1 MTRINHYT
9 IIRTMDICKLNFVS
23 NRGTSKSQALP
34 LTRSTVVRQIVKHIV
49 DAVSPQ
55 QNLVAF
61 FTFYL
66 QCSIY
71 IKSGILMKIKFHTWL
86 DCQCGSTVYLD
97 ASIYDNRFSL
107 IRKDFVYPL
116 GNYLIFQKLGI
127 PGICIEVHLLLYTTL
142 KQEYQIVFYQIGRI
156 SMLQFGSK
164 LNKHP
169 DTISLAYFHILSL
182 KTRSL
187 SKISTIYIDSETILI
202 TTFQSHRL
210 TSDTFA
216 RAIINPH
223 GLSRCRYVRE
233 CCVQTQR
240 IHGKRQ
246 HITCRCCKTV
256 IIYTRGCHQSEDYT
270 YYIKYSFN
278 LFHYLYNEKIPILL
292 LYAISHV
299 RS

>member
-23 NRGTSKSQALP
+23 NRGTTKSQALP

-116 GNYLIFQKLGI
+116 GNNLVFQELGI
-127 PGICIEVHLLLYTTL
+127 PGICIEVHLLLHTTL
-142 KQEYQIVFYQIGRI
+142 KQENQIIFYQIWRI
-156 SMLQFGSK
+156 CMLQLGSK

-169 DTISLAYFHILSL
+169 DAVTLAYFHILSL

-187 SKISTIYIDSETILI
+187 SEISAINIDSETILI
-202 TTFQSHRL
+202 TAFQSYRL
-210 TSDTFA
+210 TSDAFA
-216 RAIINPH
+216 CAIVNPH
-223 GLSRCRYVRE
+223 GFGRSRNIRE
-233 CCVQTQR
+233 CC
-240 IHGKRQ
+240 I
-246 HITCRCCKTV
+246 
-256 IIYTRGCHQSEDYT
+256 
-270 YYIKYSFN
+270 
-278 LFHYLYNEKIPILL
+278 
-292 LYAISHV
+292 
-299 RS
+299 